1 MAEGLARGYF
11 WLALLTLTLNRR
23 QPPSQIVRGPRS
35 CAAGLRPPHAWFIP
49 CFWRDGIGPA
59 MAGIG
64 LLIFHRE
71 QTNGQTTELNPA
83 GSLLRGYSPP
93 GNDDAA
99 VLAGRKMRGEKKRIT
114 MLNIMLTLFPC
125 TSLGIGS
132 SDISSGCVLVLFL
145 GE

>member
-1 MAEGLARGYF
+1 
-11 WLALLTLTLNRR
+11 
-23 QPPSQIVRGPRS
+23 
-35 CAAGLRPPHAWFIP
+35 
-49 CFWRDGIGPA
+49 